1 MLHYYQELA
10 MVVEHNG
17 NVTLTKDELRLMI
30 DTEARKRLKMTGA
43 EFIKRFNEGTLPDTP
58 AARDVAMLLK
68 LDS

>member
-1 MLHYYQELA
+1 

-17 NVTLTKDELRLMI
+17 NVTLTKAELRQMI
-30 DTEARKRLKMTGA
+30 DTEARMRLKMTGD

-58 AARDVAMLLK
+58 AVRDVAMLLK

>member
-1 MLHYYQELA
+1 
-10 MVVEHNG
+10 MVVEPNG

-43 EFIKRFNEGTLPDTP
+43 EFIKCFHEGTLPDTP